1 MGEGNPGQPPASAA
15 VSAVAGPGA
24 VPAVVL
30 AGDRGSAKTVAGQSK
45 CYLELGGRPLL
56 AHVVAVLQRVP
67 EVSSVWVVGD
77 PERLHAAL
85 APLEPELRK
94 PLHVLEQGRNLYE
107 NAWESYRR
115 LLPGAGPEGRDPET
129 EADRD
134 QPVLYVSGDLPF
146 ATPQEIAAFVRQGLA
161 TGADY
166 AIGFV
171 EERDVAHFYPLRPGD
186 PGIHP
191 AYFNISE
198 GRVRQSNLHL
208 VRPARIENRHYV
220 QEMYDHRYQ
229 KQFGNMLKLGWEV
242 LTSQRGGLRTA
253 FYYALLHLASLLDRW
268 GWRRTSD
275 RIRSWVPTAKV
286 EHTVSQLLGASFRL
300 VVTRCGGCAIDI
312 DLDSEYEAARAR
324 YDEWMEVQRER
335 AERLYGPAELL
346 PAAAEETARSGA

>member
-1 MGEGNPGQPPASAA
+1 MGHAEQPERPAAPLEPASR
-15 VSAVAGPGA
+15 G
-24 VPAVVL
+24 VPAVVM
-30 AGDRGSAKTVAGQSK
+30 AGDRGAAKAVRGQSK
-45 CYLELGGRPLL
+45 CYLELGGRPLV
-56 AHVVAVLQRVP
+56 AHVVAALQQVP
-67 EVSSVWVVGD
+67 EVSRVHVVGD
-77 PERLHAAL
+77 AERLHAAL

-94 PLHVLEQGRNLYE
+94 PLQVVAQFRNLYE

-115 LLPGAGPEGRDPET
+115 VLPGAGPEGRDPES

-134 QPVLYVSGDLPF
+134 QVVLYISGDLPF
-146 ATPQEIAAFVRQGLA
+146 ATPQEISAFVRQGLA

-171 EERDVAHFYPLRPGD
+171 EERDVAHFYPRTPRE

-208 VRPARIENRHYV
+208 VRPARIGNRHYV

-229 KQFGNMLKLGWEV
+229 KQFWNMVVLGWEI
-242 LTSQRGGLRTA
+242 LTSEQGGLRIG

-268 GWRRTSD
+268 GWRRSAD
-275 RIRSWVPTAKV
+275 RIRSWVPTSKV
-286 EHTVSQLLGASFRL
+286 EHAVSQLLRTSFRL

-324 YDEWMEVQRER
+324 YDEWMETQRKR
-335 AERLYGPAELL
+335 AERLYGPPPL
-346 PAAAEETARSGA
+346 PPTASGDGPAPGR